1 MSEVGTFLPLTSS
14 ESPGTERGLQA
25 KRQEGISYQ
34 NGQCLVV
41 RAHGDP
47 KHIHRE
53 PSRKN
58 GLQGPWKSQSS
69 GLEPKARA
77 RRAKEFAKR
86 NHCFP
91 KDCEGESQKWEIRE
105 KV

>member
-25 KRQEGISYQ
+25 KRQEGTSYQ

-91 KDCEGESQKWEIRE
+91 KECEGESQKWEIRE